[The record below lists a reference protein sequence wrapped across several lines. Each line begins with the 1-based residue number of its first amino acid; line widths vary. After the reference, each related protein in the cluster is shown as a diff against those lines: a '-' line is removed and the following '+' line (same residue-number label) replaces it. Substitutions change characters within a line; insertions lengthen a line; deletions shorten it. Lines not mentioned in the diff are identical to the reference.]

1 MTLETQ
7 KGGHTEYSPA
17 ALGVLLASVVAIMLG
32 PTGILLTTFSLFIAP
47 MSLEFSWDRAQV
59 VLLVT
64 LFGLAVALS
73 SPVKGWLIDRWGTR
87 RLMLVSTAL
96 LAPLLMALAIIEEV
110 WQLRGLFLL
119 LGIVAPGNMPY
130 GKILGGWFVQR
141 RGMAYGLLGLGF
153 GIGGP
158 VGLWVGHVCIET
170 WGWRTTYFVYGVL
183 EGGVALPLLWWLFR
197 ERAVPVQQ
205 AAPAVEQGVSEFEAW
220 RTPTF
225 WLLLINQVLTVFVVS
240 GVMTHGVPMLIE
252 RELTR
257 GQAATVLS
265 ALSIGMVVS
274 QPLMGGLMDRFQ
286 TPRVAL
292 PFALIAVLGM
302 LIFESAN
309 GFGGLWLSIF
319 LIGLGGGGESGT
331 TKYFIARYFGLRR
344 FSVIYGAVQPFT
356 FALSIS
362 LGAWLIG
369 ALYDQAGSY
378 ELAEW
383 TLLGAFLLATLI
395 LRGFRP
401 YPSRPE
407 VQVRSGVPSE
417 PAAKRLGQCERSK

>member
-1 MTLETQ
+1 M
-7 KGGHTEYSPA
+7 
-17 ALGVLLASVVAIMLG
+17 
-32 PTGILLTTFSLFIAP
+32 
-47 MSLEFSWDRAQV
+47 
-59 VLLVT
+59 
-64 LFGLAVALS
+64 
-73 SPVKGWLIDRWGTR
+73 
-87 RLMLVSTAL
+87 
-96 LAPLLMALAIIEEV
+96 
-110 WQLRGLFLL
+110 
-119 LGIVAPGNMPY
+119 
-130 GKILGGWFVQR
+130 
-141 RGMAYGLLGLGF
+141 
-153 GIGGP
+153 
-158 VGLWVGHVCIET
+158 
-170 WGWRTTYFVYGVL
+170 
-183 EGGVALPLLWWLFR
+183 
-197 ERAVPVQQ
+197 
-205 AAPAVEQGVSEFEAW
+205 SEFEAW

-383 TLLGAFLLATLI
+383 TLLGAFMLATLI
-395 LRGFRP
+395 LLGFRP

-407 VQVRSGVPSE
+407 VQVLSCGPSE
-417 PAAKRLGQCERSK
+417 RAAARWE